1 MIRST
6 FFVFVWSIASRLLPH
21 LTPPLPLLSIQSY
34 SYSAQLR
41 DHVAAGGDD
50 DDDDTVV
57 LAARMTIHNT
67 TIPQGGI
74 NVQSFSIIL

>member
-34 SYSAQLR
+34 SYLAQLR
-41 DHVAAGGDD
+41 DHVAADGD